1 MGLGDLPAPK
11 NEYQIMVPDLP
22 EEEPVEGD
30 DMEADMSDVLA
41 RQHAEEAA
49 KQAALLRKRSKVLQ
63 RVLPRPPP
71 AAIEMMRA
79 SLAYGEDGKAAP
91 APVTLIDHADLLV
104 RAELVALLEYDAAK
118 YPMLE
123 EESSKA
129 KKKGAGKNAAN
140 GNPQVPVPVLEDFDE
155 ADLNDAGLL
164 IEEELGYIRSAMG
177 HEDATLDDYAEARDA
192 CVDDLMYLPTR
203 DSFGLA
209 SVASTSDRLAAL
221 QYQFENVKKQMEAET
236 RKAVRLEQKIKVLT
250 QGYQVRTSG
259 SMMGY
264 DLPIIA
270 CGIQGLGNSLIVS
283 RGLYMLLLQVRI

>member
-104 RAELVALLEYDAAK
+104 RTELVALLEYDAAK

-155 ADLNDAGLL
+155 ADLND
-164 IEEELGYIRSAMG
+164 
-177 HEDATLDDYAEARDA
+177 
-192 CVDDLMYLPTR
+192 
-203 DSFGLA
+203 
-209 SVASTSDRLAAL
+209 
-221 QYQFENVKKQMEAET
+221 
-236 RKAVRLEQKIKVLT
+236 
-250 QGYQVRTSG
+250 
-259 SMMGY
+259 
-264 DLPIIA
+264 
-270 CGIQGLGNSLIVS
+270 VS
-283 RGLYMLLLQVRI
+283 I